1 MTTSGNCEKKIVK
14 FNPRESALPHWRFNG
29 QWPSPAPDSKNMDL
43 YEKCAEDCSPRLRL
57 KIEDLPEGLKEFA
70 SFERVPEFHDLRKR
84 FNDETEKD
92 YEDKRK
98 RNRLH
103 FSVNPADDG
112 DGGAV
117 VAGQEQEQQPGGGG
131 GNEWHGDYSVSLAIT
146 VPVSVTMGA
155 VAPQKGMDFG
165 HHLLNSHVVEFQIFK
180 DLGKAWCNNDL
191 VRDEVYLEAIY
202 DCGSGSVAAW
212 RFILVT
218 KGLSSELDA
227 IFDQDDDDD
236 DDNEEGEDEDAAA
249 AESNGDDEAGEAGG
263 GGPESPAFDE
273 SSPYTDERNHIVHK
287 LQWAINF
294 VAERYVKTGNTDKI
308 FAGKAVKKQKQR
320 GVGSGNYR
328 RRRGEEHQEWSRKEA
343 LRRWRIAAEALD
355 AAERGQTVDRILNS
369 HTLQM
374 RKIVHQKQ
382 KQAPVYAATKVFG
395 MHTCLWRDSFRQD
408 PVATAEVTSLERNL
422 DMLRERRIGPRDN
435 AAWEK
440 ECERQEELLSA
451 ARERA
456 IRTGYDPMQTEAW
469 HYIQDAVDV
478 HKLVKLEYPPD
489 WCRGI
494 TFPPMSRQN
503 AQRFAKYGVT
513 TAAMCIS
520 KEHFIDGDW
529 ENLMNPL
536 DAYLDHL
543 ESLRAKATG
552 AQRTMNPRQC
562 VMFSAGGDDALGTM
576 AEANR
581 GLFAKAANNGA
592 SIAFL
597 PAERRDGD
605 TMRRLLQPEE
615 DMDEELRRQRWRLE
629 NPRSV
634 VDEMRETPD
643 AKNFLKDD
651 DELGVRLSKALAAGD
666 GDFASVDTDE
676 LEWLMVTIDALESR
690 AETISDML
698 VRQARVLA
706 RNADRQLIGLSA
718 AQAAVLKEPLLKTDE
733 EYCMGEK
740 GFDPK
745 LSDLGNL
752 LMDYVRY
759 YEYIKGVFTG
769 HDIAL
774 KCHVSLRTGI
784 IPDDGLK
791 FNLIFDGEG
800 GIGKNF
806 IAAIV
811 ESVFGEPIFRECGQ
825 STEASE
831 IDPDRQ
837 LQRGGCDLYPET
849 PVCLNENHPR
859 FAIEVQ
865 FKKSALTE
873 NRVKRR
879 RNQLLHRSDGS
890 DKLMVCNICM
900 CTNGVMWVLTNDDM
914 SAYSRSGVINKS
926 KQAMMTR
933 FDHLQMPASARE
945 TVNTLYETKQDG
957 VVNAVAMAEKK
968 HKHNMWQNLK
978 FHHIVGM
985 LIGLGTVKMPDRTV
999 FDAVTSEVV
1008 RKHREKG
1015 IAVSERMK
1023 RRAWTA
1029 AYVLSL
1035 ESWWAQKFMRNQG
1048 ENEVRGGSFV
1058 NRRDSGLAPSQ
1069 EVCTKQLTR
1078 LLRVDPL
1085 LITEEHTLFAWQML
1099 QNSGTASQSVMNHIA
1114 LIIEHMVESALV
1126 TDGPDAL
1133 HRGGGGHRRGGASS
1147 SSSSSEYDRVM
1158 RFMQP
1163 PKASTAGDG
1172 GDDASAADSDDDECG
1187 GAKTYEYIYI
1197 HVPQSGGGDSQ
1208 QQHLKR
1214 VCDMLVAYNKRHCV
1228 VDKNHSCSVVMDTLK
1243 KWEDRSDR
1251 VVPVEYEFRK
1261 RSAKTGDLD
1270 HIFATD
1276 NADLLWACFEKH
1288 MTVTDAVMRLLGIEP
1303 IVAEEEEEDAARSKR
1318 TQVLRLFG
1326 EHSTFDNFAKALR
1339 KKLNGILMPSGGG
1352 GGGVAPPQQRRAF
1365 YSLWK
1370 AAMRLVEAIRD
1381 ADEAN
1386 FIVKADQPEADKKR
1400 AFAKAARET
1409 REFAKKQKQKQRQRQ
1424 EGEEDHHHHHPTL
1437 KAMPVPVLF
1446 QWRADHERERREDEY
1461 GNRDES
1467 DIFTTTD
1474 AAAGVAAF
1482 ATATTK
1488 LKPAAEHYLRTME
1501 CNFGNVRRDS
1511 AEEEEQRHKDDD
1523 DDEEEE
1529 EEEDDDEDDVGILG
1543 GGGGRSGSSATAKGG
1558 GGRRKVVRS
1567 PIEIVQHHHQQQQT
1581 PPVFDRFAGASAFSR
1596 YGGGGGE
1603 QQQQQQQQQQPL
1615 SYVRIDI
1622 QALLAWASAA
1632 RTGADRSE
1640 VVHDYAHAKVK
1651 ERDVLLYQM
1660 TKDYDRLGVMQLK
1673 CKPSKAL
1680 KILNPLH
1687 CPEKVSSALVTTA
1700 DAALQSEWA
1709 RQPRYI
1715 FPSEPLDEL
1724 AHRRIVETGRVNVAL
1739 RIAKELRS
1747 RADRGLVPPDS
1758 ISAAAIT
1765 DESLRRRQEHAALA
1779 GLGAPYRYLSSH
1791 N

>member
-14 FNPRESALPHWRFNG
+14 FNPRESALPHWSFKG
-29 QWPSPAPDSKNMDL
+29 HWPSPIPDSKRMDL
-43 YEKCAEDCSPRLRL
+43 YEKCAEDCTPRLRW
-57 KIEDLPEGLKEFA
+57 KIQDLPEGLKEFA
-70 SFERVPEFHDLRKR
+70 SYERVSMFHDLRR
-84 FNDETEKD
+84 RQNFETDKD

-98 RNRLH
+98 RGRLH
-103 FSVNPADDG
+103 FDFAPGNDDDDDG
-112 DGGAV
+112 GGDPAV
-117 VAGQEQEQQPGGGG
+117 VVGEEQLGGGQG
-131 GNEWHGDYSVSLAIT
+131 DEWQGDYTVPLAIT

-155 VAPQKGMDFG
+155 VAPQKGVDFG
-165 HHLLNSHVVEFQIFK
+165 HHLLNSHVVEFQIFQ
-180 DLGKAWCNNDL
+180 DLAKAFCNNDL

-202 DCGSGSVAAW
+202 DFGFGSVAAW
-212 RFILVT
+212 RFALVV
-218 KGLSSELDA
+218 KGLSSELDS
-227 IFDQDDDDD
+227 IFQQDDEEAEDEEDEGAEAAESGG
-236 DDNEEGEDEDAAA
+236 EEGEACV
-249 AESNGDDEAGEAGG
+249 GT
-263 GGPESPAFDE
+263 PFSPSFDE
-273 SSPYTDERNHIVHK
+273 GSPYSEERNRIVHK
-287 LQWAINF
+287 LQWATNF
-294 VAERYVKTGNTDKI
+294 VAERYIKTGSTDKI
-308 FAGKAVKKQKQR
+308 FASKAVKKQKRQQR

-328 RRRGEEHQEWSRKEA
+328 RHRAENQEWNRKEA

-355 AAERGQTVDRILNS
+355 VTEQGQTADPILNS
-369 HTLQM
+369 HTLEM
-374 RKIVHQKQ
+374 RKIVHEKQ

-408 PVATAEVTSLERNL
+408 PVATAEVSGLEQTRA
-422 DMLRERRIGPRDN
+422 MLLERRIGPHDN
-435 AAWEK
+435 EAWKK
-440 ECERQEELLSA
+440 ELEHLEELLA
-451 ARERA
+451 TAREKA
-456 IRTGYDPMQTEAW
+456 MHTGYDPMQTEAF

-503 AQRFAKYGVT
+503 AQRFVKYGIT

-520 KEHFIDGDW
+520 KEHFIEGDW

-536 DAYLDHL
+536 DAYLEHL
-543 ESLRAKATG
+543 ENLRAKATG

-562 VMFSAGGDDALGTM
+562 IMFSAGGDDALGTM

-581 GLFAKAANNGA
+581 GLFAKAANGGA

-634 VDEMRETPD
+634 VDDMKETPD
-643 AKNFLKDD
+643 ARNFLKDD
-651 DELGVRLSKALAAGD
+651 EELGIRLSKVLAASNGD
-666 GDFASVDTDE
+666 LASVDTDE
-676 LEWLMVTIDALESR
+676 LEWLVLTIDALEGR
-690 AETISDML
+690 AEALSATL

-706 RNADRQLIGLSA
+706 RNADRQLLGLSA

-740 GFDPK
+740 GFNPQ
-745 LSDLGNL
+745 LSDLANL
-752 LMDYVRY
+752 FMDYVRY

-837 LQRGGCDLYPET
+837 LQRGGCNLYPET

-859 FAIEVQ
+859 FYNEVQ
-865 FKKSALTE
+865 SKKAELTE

-879 RNQLLHRSDGS
+879 RNQLLHRADGS

-900 CTNGVMWVLTNDDM
+900 RTNGVMWVLTNDEM
-914 SAYSRSGVINKS
+914 SVFSKFGVVNKS

-945 TVNTLYETKQDG
+945 TVSALYETKQDG
-957 VVNAVAMAEKK
+957 VINAVAMAEKK
-968 HKHNMWQNLK
+968 HKHNMWQNLR

-1029 AYVLSL
+1029 TYVLSL
-1035 ESWWAQKFMRNQG
+1035 EAWWAQKFMRKGTGNG
-1048 ENEVRGGSFV
+1048 GDLRGGSFV
-1058 NRRDSGLAPSQ
+1058 NRRDSGLPPSQ
-1069 EVCTKQLTR
+1069 EVCIKQLTR

-1099 QNSGTASQSVMNHIA
+1099 QNSGSASQSVMNHIA
-1114 LIIEHMVESALV
+1114 LIIEHMVENALV
-1126 TDGPDAL
+1126 TEGPETL
-1133 HRGGGGHRRGGASS
+1133 RQGRGAFSEPT
-1147 SSSSSEYDRVM
+1147 SEYDRVM
-1158 RFMQP
+1158 RFLQP
-1163 PKASTAGDG
+1163 PKAPAVAFSDGDG
-1172 GDDASAADSDDDECG
+1172 FNFDDDAPAVADSDEC

-1197 HVPQSGGGDSQ
+1197 HVPPQSGGGAGDS
-1208 QQHLKR
+1208 QHLKR
-1214 VCDMLVAYNKRHCV
+1214 VCDMLVTYNQRHCV
-1228 VDKNHSCSVVMDTLK
+1228 VDKNHSCSVIMDTLK
-1243 KWEDRSDR
+1243 KWQDRADS

-1261 RSAKTGDLD
+1261 LSAKTGEQD
-1270 HIFATD
+1270 HIFAPD
-1276 NADLLWACFEKH
+1276 NADLLWACFEKN
-1288 MTVTDAVMRLLGIEP
+1288 MAVTDELMRLLAIEP
-1303 IVAEEEEEDAARSKR
+1303 IVIEVATAERSKR

-1339 KKLNGILMPSGGG
+1339 KKLKDTLSAGVVASG
-1352 GGGVAPPQQRRAF
+1352 RRSF

-1381 ADEAN
+1381 ADETN
-1386 FIVKADQPEADKKR
+1386 FIVKADQPDAAKRR

-1409 REFAKKQKQKQRQRQ
+1409 RDFEKKKKKKEKKRKNKQKRRKQQQRQSQRQ
-1424 EGEEDHHHHHPTL
+1424 EDANEDDEVQEEQDDEEDDEDDALLYPTL
-1437 KAMPVPVLF
+1437 TAMPVPVLF
-1446 QWRADHERERREDEY
+1446 QWQIVHERQLQEDEY

-1467 DIFTTTD
+1467 DVFATVATTT
-1474 AAAGVAAF
+1474 GGNC
-1482 ATATTK
+1482 TSK
-1488 LKPAAEHYLRTME
+1488 LKPAAEHYLRAME
-1501 CNFGNVRRDS
+1501 RNFGNARHDCDGL
-1511 AEEEEQRHKDDD
+1511 EEGDDEEDEE

-1529 EEEDDDEDDVGILG
+1529 EEEDVGILG
-1543 GGGGRSGSSATAKGG
+1543 VSGARSG
-1558 GGRRKVVRS
+1558 RRNKAFRR
-1567 PIEIVQHHHQQQQT
+1567 PIEIVQHQQAAALPT
-1581 PPVFDRFAGASAFSR
+1581 DRSSGAFSR
-1596 YGGGGGE
+1596 YGGHHHQE
-1603 QQQQQQQQQQPL
+1603 QQKQNQEPP

-1622 QALLAWASAA
+1622 QAVLAWASAA

-1651 ERDVLLYQM
+1651 EREVLLYQM

-1673 CKPSKAL
+1673 RKPSKTL

-1747 RADRGLVPPDS
+1747 RADRGLLPPDS

-1779 GLGAPYRYLSSH
+1779 GLGAPYRYLTH
-1791 N
+1791 I